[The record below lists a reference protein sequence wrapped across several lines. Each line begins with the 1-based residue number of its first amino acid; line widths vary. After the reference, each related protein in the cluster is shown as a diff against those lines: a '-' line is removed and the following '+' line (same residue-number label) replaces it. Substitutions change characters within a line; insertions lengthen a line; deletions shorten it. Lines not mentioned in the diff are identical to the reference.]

1 MCGRFNIDP
10 TPTKM
15 RAILDALGPQASLI
29 KTGDI
34 YPGDVAPVLA
44 LATEGME
51 ARAMSWGFP
60 RWDGRGVVFNARAET
75 ALVKPMFRKAL
86 RACPVVAPTTG
97 FYEWKTVPGSRKKE
111 KYLFRREGEAIL
123 YLAGFAEN
131 LEPPRLGVTQ
141 CFTILTTDANESMA
155 PYHDRMPLLL
165 AAEECD
171 AWLSGQG
178 REKFLGR
185 IPFAVQA
192 KAADV

>member
-1 MCGRFNIDP
+1 M
-10 TPTKM
+10 
-15 RAILDALGPQASLI
+15 
-29 KTGDI
+29 
-34 YPGDVAPVLA
+34 
-44 LATEGME
+44 
-51 ARAMSWGFP
+51 
-60 RWDGRGVVFNARAET
+60 
-75 ALVKPMFRKAL
+75 
-86 RACPVVAPTTG
+86 
-97 FYEWKTVPGSRKKE
+97 
-111 KYLFRREGEAIL
+111 
-123 YLAGFAEN
+123 
-131 LEPPRLGVTQ
+131 TQ

>member
-86 RACPVVAPTTG
+86 RACPVVVPTTG
-97 FYEWKTVPGSRKKE
+97 F
-111 KYLFRREGEAIL
+111 
-123 YLAGFAEN
+123 
-131 LEPPRLGVTQ
+131 
-141 CFTILTTDANESMA
+141 
-155 PYHDRMPLLL
+155 
-165 AAEECD
+165 
-171 AWLSGQG
+171 
-178 REKFLGR
+178 
-185 IPFAVQA
+185 
-192 KAADV
+192 